1 MKDFFDRWVPHFGS
15 GILAR
20 PLLAVLYSSAYVYM
34 SVTGIDPGDA
44 YVAITTAVVLWF
56 FKSQDEA
63 QSQQRLTEQQ
73 TELVSLAKQL
83 PPDVGPPRS
92 S

>member
-20 PLLAVLYSSAYVYM
+20 PLLAVMYSSAYVYM

-56 FKSQDEA
+56 FKSGDEE
-63 QSQQRLTEQQ
+63 QSRKSIDSKQREVV
-73 TELVSLAKQL
+73 ELARAL
-83 PPDVGPPRS
+83 PPEPLK
-92 S
+92 